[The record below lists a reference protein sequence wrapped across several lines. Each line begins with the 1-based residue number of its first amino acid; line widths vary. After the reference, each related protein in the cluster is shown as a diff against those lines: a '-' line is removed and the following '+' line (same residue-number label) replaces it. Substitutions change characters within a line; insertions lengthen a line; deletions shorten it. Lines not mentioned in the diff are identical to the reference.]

1 MGLGVNYAWKYT
13 PQREREREAL
23 HLARFPLS
31 PSLTPNQP
39 PASKLSNPPQ
49 PPPPSPPGWT
59 QHHLHSYKHLYAVG
73 AASTPSHNAQ

>member
-13 PQREREREAL
+13 PPKREREAL
-23 HLARFPLS
+23 HLARFTLS

-39 PASKLSNPPQ
+39 PANKLSNP
-49 PPPPSPPGWT
+49 SPLGWT
-59 QHHLHSYKHLYAVG
+59 QHHLHGYKHLYTVG